1 LRARSPQCTHITRK
15 RSVYQYRR
23 RLPAPHSGEVMLS
36 LGTKLYRE
44 AEHRAALLDETFSR
58 VWERVVG
65 MSGGLAEVKRVVR
78 EYLRDALETDLE
90 WRATRRPGR
99 ALFTNAHEDLH
110 NTVNDV
116 DLDILDSLISDA
128 REALE
133 RRDFRSVRSTADAL
147 LKDNRLSEDDRNLLS
162 LGLLEAN
169 LKYLLEAR
177 QRSLGQV
184 SMVLDVGPEPPSVP
198 PATPFSPASPVP
210 PSPANAPAFS
220 ELVADFVAWRE
231 KSGVRGHTLAQD
243 RPTLRFFQELAG
255 DRPVNTYGR
264 GDVTRFLSKIQEFPA
279 SYGKSPADHD
289 RSAAEII
296 ARANEANAKR
306 VSAKT
311 AKRHLS
317 VLSRFFKFCVDQG
330 YISMAQATELTVKH
344 EFSGGSGPA
353 RNQRDAWT
361 IEELKT
367 LFASPVWTGCHP
379 FFRSQP
385 GPTVIRDAKFWLPLL
400 ALFHG
405 SRLEEFADMR
415 RQDVGKDGDVWFV
428 SITDEE
434 RRLKNENALRNVP
447 LHPEVIRMGFLE
459 YIEKIAPNPA
469 DPLFPDIEPQGPDAK
484 RGPRI
489 TRWFV
494 NYRREIGIYRS
505 GVAMHAFRHTAN
517 TRLRD
522 RITDFQ
528 QERQVAYMLGHS
540 QGGGEGRE
548 RYDKGPGL
556 RAAAETL
563 KLLQYPELDLSHL
576 YVTGAVE
583 GEQAA

>member
-1 LRARSPQCTHITRK
+1 
-15 RSVYQYRR
+15 
-23 RLPAPHSGEVMLS
+23 MS

-58 VWERVVG
+58 VWERAVA
-65 MSGGLAEVKRVVR
+65 MSGSLAEVKRVVR
-78 EYLRDALETDLE
+78 EYLRDALEADLE
-90 WRATRRPGR
+90 WRATRRPGQ

-110 NTVNDV
+110 NTVNDI

-147 LKDNRLSEDDRNLLS
+147 LKDSGLSEGDRNLLS

-177 QRSLGQV
+177 KRSLGQV
-184 SMVLDVGPEPPSVP
+184 SMVLDDDPEPSASGSAIIPLPAATALPAAPTVP
-198 PATPFSPASPVP
+198 T
-210 PSPANAPAFS
+210 FS
-220 ELVADFVAWRE
+220 ELVTAFAAWR
-231 KSGVRGHTLAQD
+231 KASGVRGHTLAQD

-279 SYGKSPADHD
+279 NYGKSPADHE
-289 RSAAEII
+289 RSAVEII
-296 ARANEANAKR
+296 AQANAANAKR
-306 VSAKT
+306 LSAKT

-317 VLSRFFKFCVDQG
+317 VLSRFFKYCVDQG
-330 YISMAQATELTVKH
+330 FVSMAQATELTVKH

-415 RQDVGKDGDVWFV
+415 RQDVGRDGDVWFV

-434 RRLKNENALRNVP
+434 RRVKNENALRNVP
-447 LHPEVIRMGFLE
+447 LHPEMIRMGFLE
-459 YIEKIAPNPA
+459 YIEKIAPDPA
-469 DPLFPDIEPQGPDAK
+469 DPLFPDIEPQGPDGK

-494 NYRREIGIYRS
+494 NYRREIGIYRR

-522 RITDFQ
+522 QITDYQ

-556 RAAAETL
+556 RAASETL
-563 KLLQYPELDLSHL
+563 KLLRYPELDLSHL
-576 YVTGAVE
+576 YVTDAE
-583 GEQAA
+583 GGERAA